1 MISSL
6 SLQKL
11 KKKKFKETKEKGE
24 NLSPWSL
31 EELSPVILHFS
42 FVHNCPCLA
51 NQEKGF
57 SSAWEYSWTLLHHA
71 HGSNEGKI

>member
-11 KKKKFKETKEKGE
+11 KKKFKETKEKGE
-24 NLSPWSL
+24 NVSPWSL

-42 FVHNCPCLA
+42 FPHNCPWLA

-57 SSAWEYSWTLLHHA
+57 SAARECPWSLLYHA
-71 HGSNEGKI
+71 HGSN